1 MEQEFAEG
9 IDSWETMMFLYNSA
23 LKEVNTK
30 LEIDVYKR
38 QVQRSLKRYMQIWT
52 MSLVS

>member
-30 LEIDVYKR
+30 LEI
-38 QVQRSLKRYMQIWT
+38 QMTSLFTYIITIR
-52 MSLVS
+52 